1 MIVDT
6 DVLIDVMQGDSKVT
20 RKIAVLEEEGTPL
33 AISTVSL
40 FELFHGLE
48 RVQDTEQRRQRIE
61 AVLDGKPT
69 REATSPIMKKA
80 GRIDGQRTANGQA
93 IGMGDTIIAATGIV
107 HEEPVLTRN
116 VDHFERIEGLDV
128 HSTEFH

>member
-40 FELFHGLE
+40 SCSVE
-48 RVQDTEQRRQRIE
+48 RKTA
-61 AVLDGKPT
+61 AV
-69 REATSPIMKKA
+69 S
-80 GRIDGQRTANGQA
+80 
-93 IGMGDTIIAATGIV
+93 V
-107 HEEPVLTRN
+107 V
-116 VDHFERIEGLDV
+116 
-128 HSTEFH
+128 